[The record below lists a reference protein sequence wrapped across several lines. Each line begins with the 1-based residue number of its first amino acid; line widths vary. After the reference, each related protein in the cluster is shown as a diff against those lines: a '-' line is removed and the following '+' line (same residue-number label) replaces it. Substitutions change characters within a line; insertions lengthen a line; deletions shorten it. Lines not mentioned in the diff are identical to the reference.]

1 MPRPEFQ
8 VHLDS
13 YLHKMQIY
21 NMQNIKEYMEREKFA
36 PSQIEIKEHFNHKT
50 LSAVQLSLKRLEQL
64 QKIERVRGKGRS
76 IRLLD

>member
-1 MPRPEFQ
+1 MDKNFTPLSQKVLAF
-8 VHLDS
+8 
-13 YLHKMQIY
+13 
-21 NMQNIKEYMEREKFA
+21 IKEYMEREKFA
-36 PSQIEIKEHFNHKT
+36 TSQIEIKEHFKHKT

>member
-1 MPRPEFQ
+1 MDKNFTPLCQKVLAF
-8 VHLDS
+8 
-13 YLHKMQIY
+13 
-21 NMQNIKEYMEREKFA
+21 IKEYMEREKFA
-36 PSQIEIKEHFNHKT
+36 PSQIEIKEHFKHKT